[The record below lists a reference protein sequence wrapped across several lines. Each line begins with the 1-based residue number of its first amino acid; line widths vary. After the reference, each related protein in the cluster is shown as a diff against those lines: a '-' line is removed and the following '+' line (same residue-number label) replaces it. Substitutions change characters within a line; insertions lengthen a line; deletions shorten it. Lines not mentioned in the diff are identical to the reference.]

1 MQNLEVPL
9 PQWNYRKPDVI
20 QGNMLTRIQK
30 PSLFARE
37 TTSLASSV
45 DAQAKQGQAA
55 QQATRRRAAFVEIVS
70 QYESRLLRAARHLC
84 GRQEDYAQ
92 DLVQDTLVR
101 GYEAYVHGRF
111 QEGTNAWA
119 WLLRILTNVFL
130 TDYNRRKKREC
141 DLDLER
147 LIESGDAEPGLR
159 SVALADQP
167 ETAFLAGILDEPLEQ
182 ALAALSPEMRACVVL
197 VDIEGTDYKE
207 AANALDIPIGTV
219 RSRLSRARLQL
230 HALLINY
237 ARERR
242 LK

>member
-20 QGNMLTRIQK
+20 QGK
-30 PSLFARE
+30 
-37 TTSLASSV
+37 
-45 DAQAKQGQAA
+45 
-55 QQATRRRAAFVEIVS
+55 
-70 QYESRLLRAARHLC
+70 
-84 GRQEDYAQ
+84 
-92 DLVQDTLVR
+92 
-101 GYEAYVHGRF
+101 
-111 QEGTNAWA
+111 
-119 WLLRILTNVFL
+119 LRILTNVFL
-130 TDYNRRKKREC
+130 TDYCKRKKREC

-147 LIESGDAEPGLR
+147 LIESGDAEPELS
-159 SVALADQP
+159 SVTLADQP
-167 ETAFLAGILDEPLEQ
+167 EPALLAGILDEPLEQ

-197 VDIEGTDYKE
+197 VDIEGMDYKE